1 MSTATPQMGRTPSA
15 TSLGEI
21 FASHGHLREL
31 IWRGGALAATSL
43 RTVAS
48 GYPLLD
54 AELPSGGWPTRC
66 LIELLSDHVGTGAMQ
81 LLTPALRDGQRNIL
95 LLGFPWLPFPDGWAQ
110 LGIDTKRLLCVR
122 ATTQAEWVWALERIL
137 QSRALGAVLALPP
150 LNNSLPVSHMRRLQL
165 AAAESDALTFVFRPI
180 RAALQASPAPLRL
193 KLAPTF
199 TEKGLRKIDINVL
212 KRRGRPL
219 EKTLRLSLSDT
230 PLPPIEI
237 TWNRH
242 AVDRAGLPPTITRQN
257 IAALA

>member
-1 MSTATPQMGRTPSA
+1 MSTVIPQMGRPPPA

-21 FASHGHLREL
+21 FAAHGHLREL
-31 IWRGGALAATSL
+31 IWRGGALAPTSL

-48 GYPLLD
+48 SYPSLD

-66 LIELLSDHVGTGAMQ
+66 LIELLSDHIGTGAMQ
-81 LLTPALRDGQRNIL
+81 LLAPALRDGQRNIL
-95 LLGFPWLPFPDGWAQ
+95 LLGFRWLPFPDGWAQ
-110 LGIDTKRLLCVR
+110 LGIDPKRLLCVR

-150 LNNSLPVSHMRRLQL
+150 LDHQLPASHMRRLQS
-165 AAAESDALTFVFRPI
+165 AAAESDALTFVFRPV
-180 RAALQASPAPLRL
+180 RAALNASPAPLRL
-193 KLAPTF
+193 RLAPTF
-199 TEKGLRKIDINVL
+199 NEKGLRTIDIHVL

-219 EKTLRLSLSDT
+219 EKTLRLSL
-230 PLPPIEI
+230 PHPVMPPRET

-242 AVDRAGLPPTITRQN
+242 AVDRTGLPSPIPRQN

>member
-1 MSTATPQMGRTPSA
+1 MSTVISQMGHPPPA

-21 FASHGHLREL
+21 FAAHGHLREL
-31 IWRGGALAATSL
+31 IWRGGALAPTSL

-48 GYPLLD
+48 GHPSLD

-81 LLTPALRDGQRNIL
+81 LLAPALRDGQRNIL
-95 LLGFPWLPFPDGWAQ
+95 LLGFRWLPFPDGWAQ
-110 LGIDTKRLLCVR
+110 LGIDPQRLLCVR

-150 LNNSLPVSHMRRLQL
+150 LGDLLPVNHMRRLQS
-165 AAAESDALTFVFRPI
+165 AAAESDALTFVFRPVS
-180 RAALQASPAPLRL
+180 AALNASPAPLRL
-193 KLAPTF
+193 KLAPAF
-199 TEKGLRKIDINVL
+199 NEKGLRSIDIHVL

-219 EKTLRLSLSDT
+219 EKTLRLSL
-230 PLPPIEI
+230 PHPVMPPREI

-242 AVDRAGLPPTITRQN
+242 AVDRTGLPSPISRQN
-257 IAALA
+257 IATLA

>member
-1 MSTATPQMGRTPSA
+1 MSIVIPQMGHPPPA

-21 FASHGHLREL
+21 FAAHGHLREL
-31 IWRGGALAATSL
+31 IWRGGALAPTSL

-48 GYPLLD
+48 GYPSLD

-66 LIELLSDHVGTGAMQ
+66 LIELLSDHIGTGAMQ
-81 LLTPALRDGQRNIL
+81 LLAPALRDGQRQII

-110 LGIDTKRLLCVR
+110 LGINTKRLLCVR
-122 ATTQAEWVWALERIL
+122 AATQAEWVWALERIL

-150 LNNSLPVSHMRRLQL
+150 LDHQLPANHMRRLQS
-165 AAAESDALTFVFRPI
+165 AAAESDALTFVFRPV
-180 RAALQASPAPLRL
+180 RAALNASPAPLRVQL
-193 KLAPTF
+193 TPTF
-199 TEKGLRKIDINVL
+199 NERGLRTIDIHVL

-219 EKTLRLSLSDT
+219 DKTLRLSL
-230 PLPPIEI
+230 PHPVVPPREI

-242 AVDRAGLPPTITRQN
+242 AVDRTGLPSPIPRQN